1 MRVHT
6 SELSEFSPAERWSLV
21 RDGHAVVIDGIIC
34 TIDTLPGPGLRLD
47 AHLCAGDI
55 DTGDIDGHQKD
66 ADHKE
71 ADHKEADHKEA
82 VAIEQSALWVL
93 GAVSVAPRQPS
104 IAGLDGVRLYVG
116 RASVNVRE
124 LNIPR
129 TDCLSFGNRLVTT
142 PERTAADIARYSED
156 DDTALAD
163 LTALAER
170 TGYHGRHALA
180 ILGRTVHL
188 PFARRA
194 RTRLGAALAH
204 AVGVIDA
211 VDPADGIEESL
222 KVAGV
227 AHFKNEPVKGKSLS
241 GRGHRGRKNVD
252 VIFGQD
258 ARDV

>member
-47 AHLCAGDI
+47 AHLCAGDM
-55 DTGDIDGHQKD
+55 DGHQKD
-66 ADHKE
+66 
-71 ADHKEADHKEA
+71 ADHKEA

-156 DDTALAD
+156 NDTALAD

-204 AVGVIDA
+204 AVGVVDA
-211 VDPADGIEESL
+211 VNPADGIEESL

-227 AHFKNEPVKGKSLS
+227 AHFKNKPVEGESLS
-241 GRGHRGRKNVD
+241 GRSHRSGKNVD

>member
-47 AHLCAGDI
+47 AHLCAGDM
-55 DTGDIDGHQKD
+55 DGHQKD
-66 ADHKE
+66 
-71 ADHKEADHKEA
+71 ADHKEA

-204 AVGVIDA
+204 AVGVVDA
-211 VDPADGIEESL
+211 VNPADGIEESL

-227 AHFKNEPVKGKSLS
+227 AHFKNKPVEGESLS
-241 GRGHRGRKNVD
+241 GRSHRSGKNVD

>member
-1 MRVHT
+1 MRICDHVRVHT

-55 DTGDIDGHQKD
+55 DTGDMDGH
-66 ADHKE
+66 HKE
-71 ADHKEADHKEA
+71 ADHTEAI
-82 VAIEQSALWVL
+82 AIEQSALWVL
-93 GAVSVAPRQPS
+93 GAISVAPRQPC

-116 RASVNVRE
+116 RARVNVRE

-180 ILGRTVHL
+180 IVGRTVHL

-204 AVGVIDA
+204 AVGVVDA
-211 VDPADGIEESL
+211 VDPTDGVEESL

-227 AHFKNEPVKGKSLS
+227 AHFKNKPVEGESLS
-241 GRGHRGRKNVD
+241 GRGHRGRKNID